1 MDTRYCHANWAVE
14 LGGISYPLLADFH
27 PKGAVAQTFGL
38 YLAHEGFTDRATV
51 LIDRHGIVRYVDSVT
66 PAGRRDIDELLGRAK
81 EIASSDTGEL
91 PPAPERPRLAKDS
104 TLYVREGCGFCR
116 SVLRAMTNL
125 HCDQH
130 LRVRDVTKDPE
141 ARKELDRLAGEG
153 AKVPVL
159 VQDGQV
165 LKESVEIVKALASCF
180 ARA

>member
-1 MDTRYCHANWAVE
+1 VDSRYCHANWAVD

-27 PKGAVAQTFGL
+27 PKGAVAQTFGV

-51 LIDRHGIVRYVDSVT
+51 IIDRHGIVRYTDTVT
-66 PAGRRDIDELLGRAK
+66 PAGRRDIDELLELAK
-81 EIASSDTGEL
+81 EIASKDTGEL
-91 PPAPERPRLAKDS
+91 PPAPERPSMSKDA

-141 ARKELDRLAGEG
+141 ARKELDRLAGAG

-159 VQDGQV
+159 VQGGEV
-165 LKESVEIVKALASCF
+165 LTESADIVKALARCY

>member
-1 MDTRYCHANWAVE
+1 MDSRHCHANWAVD

-27 PKGAVAQTFGL
+27 PKGAVAQTFGV

-51 LIDRHGIVRYVDSVT
+51 ILDRHGIVRYTDTVT
-66 PAGRRDIDELLGRAK
+66 PAGRRDIDELLELAK
-81 EIASSDTGEL
+81 EIASKDTGEV
-91 PPAPERPRLAKDS
+91 PPAPERPRMSRGA

-116 SVLRAMTNL
+116 AVLRAMTNL

-130 LRVRDVTKDPE
+130 LRVRDVTKEPE
-141 ARKELDRLAGEG
+141 ARKELDRLAGKG

-165 LKESVEIVKALASCF
+165 LSESAEIVKALARCF